1 MWAGD
6 VFCKYFCQNKHH
18 NATAI
23 TNINNTWG
31 LLQPG
36 HVDITLV
43 ILRDPVGDMAE
54 LEHNVSQSLTHLGRD
69 YIDAILQTTF
79 LNAFY

>member
-1 MWAGD
+1 M
-6 VFCKYFCQNKHH
+6 
-18 NATAI
+18 
-23 TNINNTWG
+23 
-31 LLQPG
+31 
-36 HVDITLV
+36 TLV

-54 LEHNVSQSLTHLGRD
+54 LDHNVSQSLTHLGRD